1 MPDSIYKAY
10 ATADDR
16 YDEMFVARGQ
26 VRPHW
31 QAMLEALRTA
41 SPAVMQHRV
50 RKVERDVRENGVT
63 YNVYAD
69 PQGLD
74 RPWDIDV
81 VPMILP
87 ADEWAAIEAG
97 VIQRAQLM
105 NKVLLDIYG
114 QQQLLANGHLP
125 ASLIHGHEGFLR
137 PCHGIQAQDGVA
149 LHTYAVDIARSTDG
163 QWWAVNDRTQA
174 PSGAGY
180 ALENRLVISR
190 AFPELFRELNVE
202 RMASFFTALRDSL
215 SHWGRACQLNHRA
228 PGDHGDNSDRPL
240 IVILTPGPYNETFY
254 EQSYL
259 ARYLGIAL
267 VQGGDLT
274 VRDGFVWLK
283 TLSGLQRVHV
293 ILRRVDDDYCDPLE
307 LRSDSALGVA
317 GLTEAARRGTVLIA
331 NSLGSNLLESGAL
344 LGFLP
349 KLCEELLGESLK
361 LPSVATWW
369 CGEPAALEQSIARI
383 DELVF
388 KPSFPQLRQPPVFG
402 EDLNADERN
411 AFIAKLRANPHNY
424 VAQEQVR
431 ISQAPVWNSKTGTIT
446 PSAVGIR
453 LFACATPYGYIVMP
467 GGLARVATGPD
478 ARIISMQRGG
488 GSKDMWVLAN
498 NYAGETTFVSNLKES
513 QEIVRSET
521 QLASRT
527 VENLFWFGRYAER
540 CDNTARLMRC
550 TFERM
555 LSLTAHDRGEQWNAL
570 IALCEI
576 QGLLSSELAKSHD
589 DALIEKSLLSS
600 LHDENAVGL
609 SYNVRQLFRLG
620 FNLRERLSADNW
632 RSLNQMLQELTSANA
647 NISIGDAMSLFD
659 KATVS
664 LMTLAG
670 FTLDGMTRDIGW
682 RFLSIGRR
690 IERLQY
696 MCSAIQHALSMPSES
711 DLEWLLELGDSI
723 ITYRSRYMARPQWLP
738 VLDLLLLDE
747 SNPRSVLFQ
756 LDGLIKS
763 LKRISINHGNC
774 GVDLIE
780 PLLQQLLSL
789 NSNYDLSPG
798 GETLLALMRNLYS
811 ASYRLAEHLEATFFN
826 YSGRLAKDNQQTA
839 NRDMVPQ

>member
-1 MPDSIYKAY
+1 MPDSIYNAY
-10 ATADDR
+10 TKADDR
-16 YDEMFVARGQ
+16 YDEMLIHRGQ

-31 QAMLEALRTA
+31 QAMLNALSTA
-41 SPAVMQHRV
+41 SPAVMQHKV
-50 RKVERDVRENGVT
+50 RRVERDVRENGVT

-69 PQGLD
+69 PKGLD
-74 RPWDIDV
+74 RPWDLDL
-81 VPMILP
+81 VPMIIP
-87 ADEWAAIEAG
+87 ADEWATIEAG

-105 NKVLLDIYG
+105 NKILLDVYG
-114 QQQLLANGHLP
+114 PQRLLEEGHLP

-137 PCHGIQAQDGVA
+137 PCHGIHAQDGVA
-149 LHTYAVDIARSTDG
+149 LHTYAVDIARSPDG

-190 AFPELFRELNVE
+190 TFPELFRELNVQ
-202 RMASFFTALRDSL
+202 RMAGFFTAMRDSL
-215 SHWGRACQLNHRA
+215 SHWGRACQVNHRA
-228 PGDHGDNSDRPL
+228 PGDFGDNSERPL

-349 KLCEELLGESLK
+349 KLSQELLGEPLK

-369 CGEPAALEQSIARI
+369 CGEPAALEQSIRRI

-388 KPSFPQLRQPPVFG
+388 KPSFPQLRQSPVFG
-402 EDLNADERN
+402 EDLSASEKT
-411 AFIAKLRANPHNY
+411 AFIATLRANPHNY

-431 ISQAPVWNSKTGTIT
+431 ISQAPVWKSQTNTLS

-478 ARIISMQRGG
+478 ARVVSMQRGG
-488 GSKDMWVLAN
+488 ASKDTWVLTN
-498 NYAGETTFVSNLKES
+498 DNSSESHFVSNLKNN
-513 QEIVRSET
+513 QDIVRGET

-540 CDNTARLMRC
+540 CDNTARLMRS
-550 TFERM
+550 TFDRM
-555 LSLTAHDRGEQWNAL
+555 LSLPLHDRGEQWRAL

-576 QGLLSSELAKSHD
+576 QGLISAELVESFD
-589 DALIEKSLLSS
+589 DTQIEKSLLNS
-600 LHDENAVGL
+600 LHDENAFGL
-609 SYNVRQLFRLG
+609 TYNIRQLFRLG

-632 RSLNQMLQELTSANA
+632 RSMNQMLQELTTAKA
-647 NISIGDAMSLFD
+647 TMSIGDAMSLFD

-690 IERLQY
+690 IERLQCI
-696 MCSAIQHALSMPSES
+696 CSAIQHALSMPPEG
-711 DLEWLLELGDSI
+711 DLEWLLELGDST

-738 VLDLLLLDE
+738 VLDLLLLDDG
-747 SNPRSVLFQ
+747 NPRSVLFQ

-763 LKRISINHGNC
+763 LKRISVNHGDC
-774 GVDLIE
+774 GLDLIE
-780 PLLQQLLSL
+780 PLLQQLISL
-789 NSNYDLSPG
+789 NPNYDLSPG
-798 GETLLALMRNLYS
+798 SETLLALMRNIHS
-811 ASYRLAEHLEATFFN
+811 ASYRLAEHLEATFFS
-826 YSGRLAKDNQQTA
+826 YSGRTASDNQNATFRESVTQ
-839 NRDMVPQ
+839 

>member
-1 MPDSIYKAY
+1 MPDSIYRTY
-10 ATADDR
+10 EVNER
-16 YDEMFVARGQ
+16 YDEMFVAKGQ

-31 QAMLEALRTA
+31 QAILSTLRNA
-41 SPAVMQHRV
+41 SPASMQHRV

-87 ADEWAAIEAG
+87 ADEWATIEAG

-105 NKVLLDIYG
+105 NKLLLDVYG
-114 QQQLLANGHLP
+114 PQQLLADGHLP
-125 ASLIHGHEGFLR
+125 ASLIHGHAGFLR
-137 PCHGIQAQDGVA
+137 PCHGIQTQDGVA
-149 LHTYAVDIARSTDG
+149 LHTYAVDIARSPNG
-163 QWWAVNDRTQA
+163 QWWAVSDRTQA

-190 AFPELFRELNVE
+190 TFPDLFRELKVE
-202 RMASFFTALRDSL
+202 RLAGFFTALRDSL
-215 SHWGRACQLNHRA
+215 SYWGRACQLNHRA

-344 LGFLP
+344 LGYLP
-349 KLCEELLGESLK
+349 KLSELLLGEPLK

-369 CGEPAALEQSIARI
+369 CGEAAALEQSIARI

-388 KPSFPQLRQPPVFG
+388 KPSFPQLRQLPVFG
-402 EDLNADERN
+402 EDLSADEKN
-411 AFIAKLRANPHNY
+411 NFIAKLRANPHNF
-424 VAQEQVR
+424 VAQEQVK
-431 ISQAPVWNSKTGTIT
+431 ISQAPVWKEKTGTIS

-453 LFACATPYGYIVMP
+453 LFACATPNGYIVMP
-467 GGLARVATGPD
+467 GGLARVATGPN
-478 ARIISMQRGG
+478 ANIISMQRGG
-488 GSKDMWVLAN
+488 GSKDTWVLTDSHSHEHN
-498 NYAGETTFVSNLKES
+498 FVSNLNTS
-513 QEIVRSET
+513 QEIVRGET

-555 LSLTAHDRGEQWNAL
+555 LSLSATDRGEQWNAL

-576 QGLLSSELAKSHD
+576 QGLISAELVESLD
-589 DALIEKSLLSS
+589 DELIEKHLLSS
-600 LHDENAVGL
+600 LYDEDAVGL

-632 RSLNQMLQELTSANA
+632 RSMNQMLQELTHSKA

-659 KATVS
+659 RATVS

-682 RFLSIGRR
+682 RFLSVGRR

-696 MCSAIQHALSMPSES
+696 MCSAIQHALTMPPDA

-763 LKRISINHGNC
+763 LKRISINHGDC
-774 GVDLIE
+774 GVDLLE

-789 NSNYDLSPG
+789 NSHRDLSPG
-798 GETLLALMRNLYS
+798 NETLLALMRNVHS
-811 ASYRLAEHLEATFFN
+811 ASYRLAEHLEATFFS
-826 YSGRLAKDNQQTA
+826 YSGRIASDAQKSLEGALVA
-839 NRDMVPQ
+839 I

>member
-16 YDEMFVARGQ
+16 YDEMFVARGE

-74 RPWDIDV
+74 RPWDVDV

-87 ADEWAAIEAG
+87 ADEWASIEAG

-105 NKVLLDIYG
+105 NKVLLDVYG
-114 QQQLLANGHLP
+114 PQQLLADGHLP

-137 PCHGIQAQDGVA
+137 PCHGIQAQDGIA

-163 QWWAVNDRTQA
+163 KWWAVNDRTQS

-190 AFPELFRELNVE
+190 TFPELFRELNVQ
-202 RMASFFTALRDSL
+202 RMAGFFTALRDSL
-215 SHWGRACQLNHRA
+215 SYWGRACQLNHRA

-307 LRSDSALGVA
+307 LRSESALGVA

-344 LGFLP
+344 LGFIP
-349 KLCEELLGESLK
+349 KLCEELLGEPLK

-369 CGEPAALEQSIARI
+369 CGEPAALEETIARI

-388 KPSFPQLRQPPVFG
+388 KPSFPQLRQKPVFG
-402 EDLNADERN
+402 EDLNTEEKTV
-411 AFIAKLRANPHNY
+411 FIEKLRANPHNY

-431 ISQAPVWNSKTGTIT
+431 ISQAPVWNNKNGTIT

-453 LFACATPYGYIVMP
+453 LFACATPNGYIVMP

-488 GSKDMWVLAN
+488 ASKDTWVLAN
-498 NYAGETTFVSNLKES
+498 DIGNNHQFISNLKDS
-513 QEIVRSET
+513 QEIVRSEA

-550 TFERM
+550 TFEHM
-555 LSLTAHDRGEQWNAL
+555 LALPAHDRGEQWNAL
-570 IALCEI
+570 IALCEV
-576 QGLLSSELAKSHD
+576 QGLLSAELLKSHD
-589 DALIEKSLLSS
+589 DTLIETSLLNS

-609 SYNVRQLFRLG
+609 NYNVRQLFRLG

-632 RSLNQMLQELTSANA
+632 RSMNQMLQDLTSAKA

-696 MCSAIQHALSMPSES
+696 LCSAIQHALSMPAES

-763 LKRISINHGNC
+763 LKRIAINHGDC
-774 GVDLIE
+774 GVDLVE

-798 GETLLALMRNLYS
+798 SEKLLALMRNVHS
-811 ASYRLAEHLEATFFN
+811 ASYRLAEHLEATFFS
-826 YSGRLAKDNQQTA
+826 YSGRLASDIQQTA
-839 NRDMVPQ
+839 PRDVVMQ